1 MSSSNRFP
9 PVQITIADDL
19 PPCLVALG
27 PQQRAWLN
35 ASIGNDEV
43 SSDEEIQ
50 AHWVGELGLTQEQA
64 DAAISYR
71 DRCLMPF
78 FQLFPEVMTDLYDHA

>member
-1 MSSSNRFP
+1 MSSPNRFP

-19 PPCLVALG
+19 PPCLLALD
-27 PQQRAWLN
+27 PKQRVWLN
-35 ASIGNDEV
+35 SSIGNDEV

-50 AHWVGELGLTQEQA
+50 AHWVAELGLTEEQA
-64 DAAISYR
+64 TAAIIYR